1 MRAIWL
7 NTQKSQA
14 TELFLKTLQINALN
28 YINQTIGTSLT
39 LMCWQLN
46 FNNSPKTLDIKV
58 FGDTSSYQFTQE
70 KRHAGKHNQHPEVP
84 VDQGIP
90 PTPGG

>member
-1 MRAIWL
+1 MR
-7 NTQKSQA
+7 
-14 TELFLKTLQINALN
+14 
-28 YINQTIGTSLT
+28 
-39 LMCWQLN
+39 WQLN